1 MPAVLFTLCPRRTR
15 VRAGYRGVTVT
26 MADVAHPLT
35 RRAEHLDAPSRGPDE
50 DSRDGPGG
58 ADPYRNG
65 RGVTNL
71 GNSVPL
77 SLRAKSPRSH
87 PYTDHAERTWRWAR
101 APSLACYS
109 YGFRPQRVQ
118 EQRLMITLHSVRCS
132 SRFRSRLVSLT
143 SLIMFQL
150 PLTTACS
157 PPYHAARHTPRTRPG
172 SSSSLHPK
180 VAPDPPLA

>member
-1 MPAVLFTLCPRRTR
+1 M
-15 VRAGYRGVTVT
+15 T

-87 PYTDHAERTWRWAR
+87 PYHADARCDTARGRATPRRPPCAHNTRHRDKRQRRTAHE
-101 APSLACYS
+101 C
-109 YGFRPQRVQ
+109 RVP
-118 EQRLMITLHSVRCS
+118 R
-132 SRFRSRLVSLT
+132 
-143 SLIMFQL
+143 
-150 PLTTACS
+150 LTT
-157 PPYHAARHTPRTRPG
+157 
-172 SSSSLHPK
+172 PK
-180 VAPDPPLA
+180 TEETERFT

>member
-1 MPAVLFTLCPRRTR
+1 MKVMEMAAAVKVMETTVEVP
-15 VRAGYRGVTVT
+15 RAGYRGVTVT

-87 PYTDHAERTWRWAR
+87 PYDW
-101 APSLACYS
+101 
-109 YGFRPQRVQ
+109 
-118 EQRLMITLHSVRCS
+118 
-132 SRFRSRLVSLT
+132 
-143 SLIMFQL
+143 
-150 PLTTACS
+150 
-157 PPYHAARHTPRTRPG
+157 
-172 SSSSLHPK
+172 
-180 VAPDPPLA
+180 

>member
-1 MPAVLFTLCPRRTR
+1 M
-15 VRAGYRGVTVT
+15 T

-87 PYTDHAERTWRWAR
+87 PYGPRGADVAM
-101 APSLACYS
+101 
-109 YGFRPQRVQ
+109 G
-118 EQRLMITLHSVRCS
+118 
-132 SRFRSRLVSLT
+132 T
-143 SLIMFQL
+143 S
-150 PLTTACS
+150 T
-157 PPYHAARHTPRTRPG
+157 
-172 SSSSLHPK
+172 
-180 VAPDPPLA
+180 